1 MPEHGARVRLSW
13 GINVNTPF
21 PKYSHRSVFQHYVIL
36 VYLEY
41 SVSRTK
47 HYFVPLP
54 RHQCSG
60 TKCEHSLD
68 SKGSVESQA
77 SSGFHSTRELV
88 LSSNKITMN
97 NHTLIEFS
105 GLRDSHS
112 IHPTHGGN
120 RLKCHLP
127 FDKIQYAVFFLDIF
141 TFKNWRRERERE
153 KA

>member
-1 MPEHGARVRLSW
+1 M
-13 GINVNTPF
+13 
-21 PKYSHRSVFQHYVIL
+21 
-36 VYLEY
+36 
-41 SVSRTK
+41 SRTK

-60 TKCEHSLD
+60 TKCEYSLD

-141 TFKNWRRERERE
+141 TFKNWRKERDRGKKRELGNREER
-153 KA
+153 ACTFHSSYRYTRSGCHHDHQIMSDLSPVGF